1 MRSLFALLLATL
13 FVVGGLVRSQTTVME
28 VYLQAFVIAT
38 LVLFALYIGLVSG
51 SHVRSATQTMPRIVK
66 FTGIVWAVTAGV
78 VAYGML
84 LSLEGGWDNRTA
96 IALASRNT
104 PLALLPVFA
113 FTLRREREWR
123 VAMWFFVGIGV
134 VSALVDLSS
143 VDAFDTRLTRLVS
156 GEFHNVYHHYALIV
170 AVLAVLLLPGSG
182 TVRTGLL
189 LVLPFLLWR
198 TMLSLSRG
206 PVVIAALAFLYAVVF
221 STPPRAGP
229 LLKRG
234 FIAVALILLAWTPLQ
249 SLTQTRL
256 ADAYEVAFLNRA
268 SYAEWAVSYR
278 LAELRSALAYGGVMG
293 EGWGA
298 SGDFSA
304 ALNYTNSAQAVTTKS
319 YVHNLFGFA
328 WWKLGVIGGA
338 LVISL
343 VVYTVRNIKLSVDL
357 GDRTGVIVGGIL
369 LMWLL
374 HGMFN
379 MDFART
385 EVNLLVAATISYFV
399 SRSFWG
405 EAFFEREPVGHR

>member
-1 MRSLFALLLATL
+1 MRSLFALLLAAL

-28 VYLQAFVIAT
+28 VYLQAFVVAT
-38 LVLFALYIGLVSG
+38 LVLFAVYIGLVGG
-51 SHVRSATQTMPRIVK
+51 SHARSAAQTMPRIVK
-66 FTGIVWAVTAGV
+66 FTITVWAVAAGV

-104 PLALLPVFA
+104 PFALLPVFA
-113 FTLRREREWR
+113 LTLRREREWH

-156 GEFHNVYHHYALIV
+156 GEFHNVYHQYALIV
-170 AVLAVLLLPGSG
+170 AVLAVLLLPSSG
-182 TVRTGLL
+182 AVRTGLL
-189 LVLPFLLWR
+189 LVFPFLLWR

-221 STPPRAGP
+221 STQPRAGP
-229 LLKRG
+229 LVKRG
-234 FIAVALILLAWTPLQ
+234 FIAVAVILLAWTPLQ

-256 ADAYEVAFLNRA
+256 ADAYEVAFLTRA
-268 SYAEWAVSYR
+268 SYTDWAVSYR
-278 LAELRSALAYGGVMG
+278 VAELRSALAYGGVMG

-304 ALNYTNSAQAVTTKS
+304 ALNYTNSAQAITTKS

-328 WWKLGVIGGA
+328 WWKLGVVGGA
-338 LVISL
+338 LVLSL
-343 VVYTVRNIKLSVDL
+343 IVYTVRSIKLSVDL
-357 GDRTGVIVGGIL
+357 GDRTGIIIGGVL
-369 LMWLL
+369 VMWLL

-379 MDFART
+379 MDFARS
-385 EVNLLVAATISYFV
+385 EVNLLVTGAIAYFA

-405 EAFFEREPVGHR
+405 EAFFERELLGPG

>member
-1 MRSLFALLLATL
+1 MRSLFALLLAAL

-28 VYLQAFVIAT
+28 VYLQAFLVAT
-38 LVLFALYIGLVSG
+38 LVLFAVYIGLVGG
-51 SHVRSATQTMPRIVK
+51 SHVRSAAQTMPRIVK
-66 FTGIVWAVTAGV
+66 FTVIVWAVAAGV

-84 LSLEGGWDNRTA
+84 LSLGGGWDNRTA

-104 PLALLPVFA
+104 PFALLPVFA
-113 FTLRREREWR
+113 LTLRREREWH
-123 VAMWFFVGIGV
+123 VAMWLFVGIGV

-156 GEFHNVYHHYALIV
+156 GEFHNVYHQYALIV
-170 AVLAVLLLPGSG
+170 AVLAVLLLPSSG
-182 TVRTGLL
+182 AVRTGLL

-221 STPPRAGP
+221 STQPRAGP
-229 LLKRG
+229 LVKRG
-234 FIAVALILLAWTPLQ
+234 FIAVAVILLAWTPLQ
-249 SLTQTRL
+249 SLTRTRL
-256 ADAYEVAFLNRA
+256 ADAYEVAFLARA
-268 SYAEWAVSYR
+268 SYTDWAVSYR
-278 LAELRSALAYGGVMG
+278 VAELRSALAYGGVMG

-304 ALNYTNSAQAVTTKS
+304 ALNYTNSAQAITTKS

-328 WWKLGVIGGA
+328 WWKLGVVGGA
-338 LVISL
+338 LVLSL
-343 VVYTVRNIKLSVDL
+343 IVYTVRSIKLSVDL
-357 GDRTGVIVGGIL
+357 GDRTGIIVGGVL
-369 LMWLL
+369 VMWLL

-379 MDFART
+379 MDFARS
-385 EVNLLVAATISYFV
+385 EVNLLVTAAIAYFV

-405 EAFFEREPVGHR
+405 QAFFEREPLGPG

>member
-1 MRSLFALLLATL
+1 MRSLFALLLAAL

-28 VYLQAFVIAT
+28 VYLQAFVVAT
-38 LVLFALYIGLVSG
+38 LVLFAVYIGLVGG
-51 SHVRSATQTMPRIVK
+51 SHARSAAQTMPRIVK
-66 FTGIVWAVTAGV
+66 FTITVWAVAAGV

-104 PLALLPVFA
+104 PFALLPVFA
-113 FTLRREREWR
+113 LTLRREREWH

-156 GEFHNVYHHYALIV
+156 GEFHNVYHQYALIV
-170 AVLAVLLLPGSG
+170 AVLAVLLLPSSG
-182 TVRTGLL
+182 AVRTGLL

-221 STPPRAGP
+221 STQPRAGP
-229 LLKRG
+229 LVKRG
-234 FIAVALILLAWTPLQ
+234 FIAVAVILLAWTPLQ

-256 ADAYEVAFLNRA
+256 ADAYEVAFLTRA
-268 SYAEWAVSYR
+268 SYTDWAVSYR
-278 LAELRSALAYGGVMG
+278 VAELRSALAYGGVMG

-304 ALNYTNSAQAVTTKS
+304 ALNYTNSAQAITTKS

-328 WWKLGVIGGA
+328 WWKLGVVGGA
-338 LVISL
+338 LVLSL
-343 VVYTVRNIKLSVDL
+343 IVYTVRSIKLSVDL
-357 GDRTGVIVGGIL
+357 GDRTGIIIGG
-369 LMWLL
+369 
-374 HGMFN
+374 
-379 MDFART
+379 
-385 EVNLLVAATISYFV
+385 VLVM
-399 SRSFWG
+399 
-405 EAFFEREPVGHR
+405 